1 MPSIFPPEIIQY
13 SAEIYYSKLRT
24 KSQIIYSSVLLFVV
38 LSILA
43 MPFIKVDITT
53 QSRGLIRTPME
64 NILLQS
70 SIYGE
75 VIEYRIRENKPVSTG
90 DTLIVFNTAQ
100 LDEQILLESAKKEQN
115 DLFIEDINRLLKNK
129 KPQTAKYVA
138 EYNRYKSKL
147 NEQQIQIDFL
157 KKDYETTTLLFEK
170 QIISEFDYLT
180 LKNNLEKAKS
190 LLSIS
195 KEEFYALW
203 QNEQTRLE
211 IENQTLISNI
221 RQFEKNKRNY
231 VITASLS
238 GTLVQTAGFQAGN
251 FIAPN
256 QAIAYISASDSLL
269 AECYI
274 APSDI
279 GYIHVGQPVVFQLDA
294 FDYQE
299 WGLVE
304 GQVTEILKDIVT
316 LSNQPVFRV
325 RCKLNT
331 PCLQLKNG
339 YQGCIQKGMTLTG
352 RFHLTRRSLWQLMFD
367 KIDDWMNPKIVKP

>member
-1 MPSIFPPEIIQY
+1 MPPIFPPEIIQY
-13 SAEIYYSKLRT
+13 SAENYYSKLRT
-24 KSQIIYSSVLLFVV
+24 KSQIIYSSVLLFVAAAIV
-38 LSILA
+38 AL
-43 MPFIKVDITT
+43 PFIEVDITT

-70 SIYGE
+70 SVYGE
-75 VIEYRIRENKPVSTG
+75 VIEYRIYENRPVAAG
-90 DTLIVFNTAQ
+90 DTLISFNTAQ
-100 LDEQILLESAKKEQN
+100 LDEQILLESAKKRQN
-115 DLFIEDINRLLKNK
+115 DLFMDDISQLLQNK
-129 KPQTAKYVA
+129 KPQTAKYMA

-147 NEQQIQIDFL
+147 KEQQIQVDFL
-157 KKDYETTTLLFEK
+157 KKDYETTLRLYEK
-170 QIISEFDYLT
+170 QIVSEFDYLT
-180 LKNNLEKAKS
+180 LKNNLERAKS
-190 LLSIS
+190 LLTNV
-195 KEEFYALW
+195 KEEFYTLW

-221 RQFEKNKRNY
+221 RQIEKNKRNY
-231 VITASLS
+231 VIIAPLS
-238 GTLVQTAGFQAGN
+238 GTMVQVAGFQVGN

-274 APSDI
+274 SPSDI
-279 GYIHVGQPVVFQLDA
+279 GYISEEQPVVFQFDA
-294 FDYQE
+294 FDYRE
-299 WGLVE
+299 WGLIE
-304 GQVTEILKDIVT
+304 GQVTEILKDVVT

-352 RFHLTRRSLWQLMFD
+352 RFHRTRRSLWQLMFD
-367 KIDDWMNPKIVKP
+367 KIDNWMNPKIVKQ